1 MRRFARLSTRHHPRG
16 HGRGG
21 SGGRTALLLGAS
33 MIGMVGV
40 WTAVDD
46 KYDNQ
51 FSGRAVKWWDDNTGK
66 DNRQVWYQTCTSF
79 ITGALAMLPLNR
91 QQSET
96 KQITDNR
103 PDPAENAPEKPA
115 AEKTT
120 TEKPAEKAT
129 EKPAEKPTEK
139 PTEKATEKPAEK
151 ATDKPA
157 EKAPEKPAEKPTEKP
172 ADEKVTTEKPE
183 PLTAA
188 AKAAK
193 LKPTIPPYQYRQ
205 TPKPKPPT
213 DSE

>member
-66 DNRQVWYQTCTSF
+66 DNRQVWSQTCTSF
-79 ITGALAMLPLNR
+79 ITGALDMLSLNR

-96 KQITDNR
+96 KQIT
-103 PDPAENAPEKPA
+103 EKAPEKPA
-115 AEKTT
+115 EKTT
-120 TEKPAEKAT
+120 TEKPAEKPTEKPAEKAT
-129 EKPAEKPTEK
+129 EKPAEKIPEKPAEKAPEKPADEKVTTEK
-139 PTEKATEKPAEK
+139 PAEKAADKPAEKATEKPAEK

-157 EKAPEKPAEKPTEKP
+157 EKAP
-172 ADEKVTTEKPE
+172 
-183 PLTAA
+183 
-188 AKAAK
+188 
-193 LKPTIPPYQYRQ
+193 
-205 TPKPKPPT
+205 
-213 DSE
+213 